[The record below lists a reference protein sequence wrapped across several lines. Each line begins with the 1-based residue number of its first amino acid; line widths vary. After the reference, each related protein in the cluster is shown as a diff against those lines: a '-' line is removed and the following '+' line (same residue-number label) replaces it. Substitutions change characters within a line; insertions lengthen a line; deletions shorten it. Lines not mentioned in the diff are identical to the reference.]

1 MPWLQLRFDFN
12 STRVRLPS
20 EGHRVHSGVTR
31 AADPLVAVAMTYF
44 GRSAAARSRRRSS
57 NGRSAVELQS
67 IIVVVIA
74 ALYLRRDCG
83 AHWSAVGRPISV

>member
-1 MPWLQLRFDFN
+1 M
-12 STRVRLPS
+12 
-20 EGHRVHSGVTR
+20 HSGVIR
-31 AADPLVAVAMTYF
+31 VADPLVAVAMTYF